1 LKAHVIDRIGGPEVL
16 QLRDIPPVPPNA
28 DEVRVRVC
36 AFGLNRVETYLRAGK
51 MGPVDG
57 MRVPGVEAVGE
68 ILEDPSGM
76 FRVGQRV
83 ATVMGGLQF
92 SRRGTYAEEVTVL
105 RTNVIDLDGTELSWE
120 ELAALPLA
128 YLTIWGALSRSL
140 EIKSGQTILV
150 RGATSTIGLAAVTY
164 AKGQDLHVI
173 ATTRSKDRVEQLHIA
188 GADSVI
194 VDSGTI
200 SREVLRLHPD
210 GIDAA
215 LEVVG
220 ASTLRDTARTL
231 KPFGAVTVIGML
243 GGPPVLE
250 KFNLMADLPPAVRL
264 AFFPAQLLGSGA
276 LPLAHSPLHSIINDI
291 AADRW
296 PSHLQH
302 TFAFDEVREAHEW
315 IDSNRAHGKLVV
327 RV

>member
-1 LKAHVIDRIGGPEVL
+1 LKAYVLDRVGGPEVL
-16 QLRDIPPVPPNA
+16 QLRDIPSVPPNA
-28 DEVRVRVC
+28 DEVRIWVR

-57 MRVPGVEAVGE
+57 TRVPGVEAVGE

-92 SRRGTYAEEVTVL
+92 TRRGSYAEEVTVL
-105 RTNVIDLDGTELSWE
+105 RTNVIDLGGTALSWE

-140 EIKSGQTILV
+140 EIELGQTILV

-164 AKGQDLHVI
+164 AKARKMQVI
-173 ATTRSKDRVEQLHIA
+173 ATTRSIKRVEQLHIA
-188 GADSVI
+188 GADEVI

-200 SREVLRLHPD
+200 SDDIRRLHPA

-215 LEVVG
+215 LEVIG

-243 GGPPVLE
+243 GGPPILE
-250 KFNLMADLPPAVRL
+250 QFDLMADLPPAVRL
-264 AFFPAQLLGSGA
+264 AFFSAQVLGSAA
-276 LPLAHSPLHSIINDI
+276 LPLADSPLRTIVNDI
-291 AADRW
+291 AAARW
-296 PSHLQH
+296 PSHLQQ

>member
-1 LKAHVIDRIGGPEVL
+1 MIDRIGGPEVL
-16 QLRDIPPVPPNA
+16 QLRDIPSVPPNA
-28 DEVRVRVC
+28 DEVRIRVR

-57 MRVPGVEAVGE
+57 TRVPGVEAVGE

-92 SRRGTYAEEVTVL
+92 TRCGSYAEEVTVL
-105 RTNVIDLDGTELSWE
+105 RTNVIDLGGTALSWE

-140 EIKSGQTILV
+140 EIELGETILV

-164 AKGQDLHVI
+164 AKARKMRVI
-173 ATTRSKDRVEQLHIA
+173 ATTRSKKRVEQLHIA
-188 GADSVI
+188 GADDVI
-194 VDSGTI
+194 IDGGTI
-200 SREVLRLHPD
+200 SDDVLRFHPE

-215 LEVVG
+215 LEVIG

-250 KFNLMADLPPAVRL
+250 RFNLMADLPPAVRL
-264 AFFPAQLLGSGA
+264 AFFPAQVLGSAA
-276 LPLAHSPLHSIINDI
+276 LPLTDSPLRTIANDI
-291 AADRW
+291 AAAHW

-302 TFAFDEVREAHEW
+302 TFEFDEVREAHEW
-315 IDSNRAHGKLVV
+315 IDSNRTHGKLVV

>member
-1 LKAHVIDRIGGPEVL
+1 MKAYVIERIGGPEVL
-16 QLRDIPPVPPNA
+16 QLRDIPSVPPSA
-28 DEVRVRVC
+28 DEVRIRVR

-68 ILEDPSGM
+68 IIEDPSGT

-92 SRRGTYAEEVTVL
+92 ARRGSYAEEVTVL
-105 RTNVIDLDGTELSWE
+105 RTNVIDLGSTEMAWE

-128 YLTIWGALSRSL
+128 YLTVWGALSRSL
-140 EIKSGQTILV
+140 EIEIGQTLLV

-164 AKGQDLHVI
+164 AKASGLHVI
-173 ATTRSKDRVEQLHIA
+173 ATTRAAAHAKQLHIA
-188 GADSVI
+188 GADDVI
-194 VDSGTI
+194 IDGGNVSD
-200 SREVLRLHPD
+200 EVRHLQPK

-215 LEVVG
+215 LEVIG
-220 ASTLRDTARTL
+220 TSTLHDTVRTL
-231 KPFGAVTVIGML
+231 KPFGAVTAIGML

-250 KFNLMADLPPAVRL
+250 RFNLMVDLPQAVRL
-264 AFFPAQLLGSGA
+264 AVFPAQLLGSAA
-276 LPLAHSPLHSIINDI
+276 LPLTDSPLRSIVNDI
-291 AADRW
+291 AADHL

-302 TFAFDEVREAHEW
+302 VFAFDEVREAHQW
-315 IDSNRAHGKLVV
+315 IESNRAHGKLVV